1 MRVFESTTK
10 QLGEQFSIPVIS
22 VDELVGHRGS
32 EIYSDDVHFNKYGY
46 NEWGWNLSAA
56 IIQRSDMPK
65 RIAHGTV
72 IQAAGSSITGAQ
84 TLLYGN
90 TVLYAGTSSPLC
102 VSGYFEEDV
111 IAQVYIA
118 YNSGIGGAQR
128 AKVTLGGGT
137 RNNSVANMRTVTCTA
152 SPGKLLNSDVIK
164 KGYRTFFIE
173 VASSTT
179 SLYIDRVE
187 FFRPQR
193 AFTDTAYEFVKVSAL
208 QGLSLPIAS
217 ELNRW
222 VIDDSMPLEG
232 DFILDVDITTAPA
245 SGSSAGVSL
254 VSEFNEA
261 DGVPNR
267 FISLIRLGP
276 NAGFSRVATGTNDDA
291 SYTNAFPTAAT
302 VIRIIR
308 SGDSIELYGNGVLL
322 ATKTVTFKRLLPAI
336 FRNNSEITVN
346 RFIVR

>member
-1 MRVFESTTK
+1 
-10 QLGEQFSIPVIS
+10 
-22 VDELVGHRGS
+22 
-32 EIYSDDVHFNKYGY
+32 
-46 NEWGWNLSAA
+46 
-56 IIQRSDMPK
+56 
-65 RIAHGTV
+65 
-72 IQAAGSSITGAQ
+72 
-84 TLLYGN
+84 
-90 TVLYAGTSSPLC
+90 
-102 VSGYFEEDV
+102 
-111 IAQVYIA
+111 
-118 YNSGIGGAQR
+118 
-128 AKVTLGGGT
+128 
-137 RNNSVANMRTVTCTA
+137 
-152 SPGKLLNSDVIK
+152 
-164 KGYRTFFIE
+164 

-187 FFRPQR
+187 FVRPQR
-193 AFTDTAYEFVKVSAL
+193 VFTDTAYEFVKVSAL

-217 ELNRW
+217 EINRW

-267 FISLIRLGP
+267 YINLLRFGP

-291 SYTNAFPTAAT
+291 SYTNAFPAAPT
-302 VIRIIR
+302 LIRIIR

-322 ATKTVTFKRLLPAI
+322 ATKTVTFKRLLPAV